1 MDNQMEIAKH
11 RLFAADEL
19 NVSDVKLFP
28 GASRDVTPHQ
38 MAEEVNRVIA
48 QMLDGNYTLIDD
60 EDEY

>member
-1 MDNQMEIAKH
+1 MDNQMEIVKH

-28 GASRDVTPHQ
+28 GTSRDVTPHQ